1 MPITEIPRENWQYY
15 LDALSN
21 RETSH
26 AVTVCLEGAEPQIR
40 SLAQDLPLIGIS
52 RIGKGK
58 DADDIEV
65 VVGGVEKGSPNVTHV
80 VKAPTR
86 VVVEETEDGRAC
98 RVDIEDG
105 AQVKTVIF
113 FGEVAGGGTTR

>member
-1 MPITEIPRENWQYY
+1 MPTQEIPRENWPHY

-21 RETSH
+21 REAHH
-26 AVTVCLEGAEPQIR
+26 AVTVHLEGAEPQTR

-65 VVGGVEKGSPNVTHV
+65 VVGGVAQGSPNVTHV
-80 VKAPTR
+80 VHGPTR
-86 VVVEETEDGRAC
+86 VVVEESAEGRP
-98 RVDIEDG
+98 RRLDIEDQ
-105 AQVKTVIF
+105 AHVKTVIF
-113 FGEVAGGGTTR
+113 FD